1 MLPIYLQLGL
11 KALYKMD
18 RLDIASDYIAAAQA
32 AVPGMA
38 QDMARMAGSLEQQ
51 FSSMPQEEREE
62 LLNKRS
68 YLSCIDLQFVAGRH
82 HVDSEALLSVQE

>member
-1 MLPIYLQLGL
+1 L
-11 KALYKMD
+11 KALYKMG
-18 RLDIASDYIAAAQA
+18 RLDIAPDYIAAAQA

-51 FSSMPQEEREE
+51 FSSMPQEEP

>member
-1 MLPIYLQLGL
+1 
-11 KALYKMD
+11 MD
-18 RLDIASDYIAAAQA
+18 RMDLVPDYIVAAQA

-38 QDMARMAGSLEQQ
+38 QDMERMASSLEQQ
-51 FSSMPQEEREE
+51 FSSMPQEQRGE